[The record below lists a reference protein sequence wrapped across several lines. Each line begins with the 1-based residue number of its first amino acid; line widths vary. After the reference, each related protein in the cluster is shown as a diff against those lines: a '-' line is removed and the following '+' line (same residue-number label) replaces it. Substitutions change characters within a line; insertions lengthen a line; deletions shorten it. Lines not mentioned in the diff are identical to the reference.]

1 MSVPKSKRNISDFEF
16 FRYAL
21 QLNKEITFL
30 VVNNFNV
37 KKISKKLDITKLIN
51 DMTQEDASIF
61 MGIVEHY
68 NKDIDEISKVVPHW
82 LINHKREVILN
93 LCEMLINYII
103 SANSIYPTCIEEY
116 NERRLL
122 QDKAIGCCRALLTQ
136 FQIIT
141 YVLNGYVKV
150 DKYKRYIDMVN
161 QEIRLLKGWR
171 AKGNKFLTQIVK
183 K

>member
-1 MSVPKSKRNISDFEF
+1 
-16 FRYAL
+16 
-21 QLNKEITFL
+21 
-30 VVNNFNV
+30 
-37 KKISKKLDITKLIN
+37 
-51 DMTQEDASIF
+51 
-61 MGIVEHY
+61 
-68 NKDIDEISKVVPHW
+68 
-82 LINHKREVILN
+82 
-93 LCEMLINYII
+93 MLINYII

-171 AKGNKFLTQIVK
+171 AKGNKFLTQIMK